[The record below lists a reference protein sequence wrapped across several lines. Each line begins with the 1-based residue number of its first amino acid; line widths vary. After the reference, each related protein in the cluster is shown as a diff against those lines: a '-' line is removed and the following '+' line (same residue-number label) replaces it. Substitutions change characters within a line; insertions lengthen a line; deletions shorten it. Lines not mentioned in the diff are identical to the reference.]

1 MHNHISPAADTST
14 PRASWCA
21 LWTRVHCEQ
30 LVRDQLAAKQ
40 FDVFLPTITV
50 WSRRAGARHLI
61 QVPMFP
67 GYLFLRHALDKASYI
82 EVMKTRGLTRVLG
95 ERWDRPAV
103 VADEEIETV
112 QRVLAA
118 NIPVLAHPYLQEGQ
132 RVRIIDGPLTDVEG
146 VLVQGKPDKG
156 LLVLSVN
163 LLRRSVA
170 VEIDCTSVIPVG
182 GGMGNAVPECALAH

>member
-1 MHNHISPAADTST
+1 MHDHISPGAETPT
-14 PRASWCA
+14 PRAHWCA

-40 FDVFLPTITV
+40 FDVFLPIITV

-67 GYLFLRHALDKASYI
+67 GYLFLRHELDKASYI

-112 QRVLAA
+112 QRLLAA
-118 NIPVLAHPYLQEGQ
+118 NVPVLAHPYLQEGQ
-132 RVRIIDGPLTDVEG
+132 RVRIINGPLTDVEG

-170 VEIDCTSVIPVG
+170 VEIDCTSVVPVDAR
-182 GGMGNAVPECALAH
+182 MWSAVPECALPH

>member
-1 MHNHISPAADTST
+1 MHNHITPNADT
-14 PRASWCA
+14 PVPHANWCA

-30 LVRDQLAAKQ
+30 LVCDQLAAKQ
-40 FDVFLPTITV
+40 FDVFLPIITV
-50 WSRRAGARHLI
+50 WSRRAGVRHLI

-112 QRVLAA
+112 QRLLAA
-118 NIPVLAHPYLQEGQ
+118 NVPVLAHPYLQEGQ
-132 RVRIIDGPLTDVEG
+132 RVRIINGPLCDVEG

-170 VEIDCTSVIPVG
+170 VEIDCTSVVPVDA
-182 GGMGNAVPECALAH
+182 GMWSAAPECTLAH